1 MVLTPSARLVSK
13 LAFLL
18 NVLHGGATCCQTTDS
33 SMMLAYD
40 TVGCCQSVSKNNDCL
55 WITFSPSAL
64 YWVMSMPVCL
74 QLHNYHSD
82 CILSVYLIL
91 KVFWS
96 RLCNA
101 GVLMVVMVGGLWQV
115 SEPPC
120 YSAQVPSS
128 STAASSGKLHHF
140 TKLFELLVLSADVL
154 LPLMQ

>member
-1 MVLTPSARLVSK
+1 
-13 LAFLL
+13 
-18 NVLHGGATCCQTTDS
+18 
-33 SMMLAYD
+33 
-40 TVGCCQSVSKNNDCL
+40 
-55 WITFSPSAL
+55 
-64 YWVMSMPVCL
+64 MPVYL

-91 KVFWS
+91 EVFWR

-120 YSAQVPSS
+120 YSAQVPST
-128 STAASSGKLHHF
+128 STAASSGKLHHSA
-140 TKLFELLVLSADVL
+140 KLFELLVLSADVL